1 VDVSR
6 RVGMFEF
13 QGLKKRTFADSAKKT
28 ITRLNAC
35 QNVGDAQAGWLG
47 AVPCDSGKA
56 LTRRWADDDR
66 ARPPRWR
73 ARAETALP
81 RRGRLVWRSGRDST
95 ENIIHDV
102 IAEFAR
108 LHLSCPIRPWN
119 IPGVHVDAA
128 WEPRPATA
136 SEGR

>member
-1 VDVSR
+1 
-6 RVGMFEF
+6 
-13 QGLKKRTFADSAKKT
+13 
-28 ITRLNAC
+28 
-35 QNVGDAQAGWLG
+35 
-47 AVPCDSGKA
+47 VPCDSGKA

-81 RRGRLVWRSGRDST
+81 RRGRLVWRSARDST
-95 ENIIHDV
+95 ENIIHDA

-119 IPGVHVDAA
+119 VPGVHVDAVGA
-128 WEPRPATA
+128 SPGDRVGGAVKVYFIPSPRPVEDVKSTTQL
-136 SEGR
+136 RVRP